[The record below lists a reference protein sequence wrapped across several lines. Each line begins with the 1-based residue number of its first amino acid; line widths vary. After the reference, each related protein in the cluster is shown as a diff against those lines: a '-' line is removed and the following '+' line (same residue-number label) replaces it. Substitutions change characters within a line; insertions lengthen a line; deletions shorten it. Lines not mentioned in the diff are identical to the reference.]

1 MEDEHFMENHSIEER
16 DRLIK
21 EIEQE
26 QINMGITKSKRMASV
41 RIGETSYILS
51 LSGENYRN
59 ILFNVIKSDLDY
71 KIKILMHLPF
81 FQVLLKKKK
90 NLF

>member
-1 MEDEHFMENHSIEER
+1 MESHSIEER

-21 EIEQE
+21 EIEQQ

-81 FQVLLKKKK
+81 FQVIFFLKKSGSI
-90 NLF
+90 